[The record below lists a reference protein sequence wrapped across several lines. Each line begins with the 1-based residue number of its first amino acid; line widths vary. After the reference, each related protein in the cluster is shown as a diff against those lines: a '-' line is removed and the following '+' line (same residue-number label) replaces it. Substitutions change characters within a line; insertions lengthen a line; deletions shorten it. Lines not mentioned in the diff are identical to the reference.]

1 MRGRAIIAAML
12 LLALPARG
20 DTAMPTASMVT
31 TSMDVAPTLLR
42 LMPGKPGLFYVSNHG
57 ATPLMVEIRPMDWS
71 QREGRDDLVP
81 SATLFTSPPIV
92 TIAPGARQS
101 VRLLAKKPGSFRL
114 LVSELPDPGSDTGRV
129 KVLLQFSVP
138 VFVGDMG
145 APLLAWAARRMGD
158 AIVLRATNNGRAP
171 VKLRGAALGGVALAG
186 GPLYLLAGTARD
198 FTVAVAT
205 SLRVTAQD
213 MLSGRALD
221 ADALP

>member
-1 MRGRAIIAAML
+1 MLRGLVAVL
-12 LLALPARG
+12 LLFALPARA
-20 DTAMPTASMVT
+20 DVALPA

-42 LMPGKPGLFYVSNHG
+42 LMPGKPGLFYVSNRG
-57 ATPLMVEIRPMDWS
+57 RVPLMVEIRPMDWS
-71 QREGRDDLVP
+71 QNEGLDQLSP
-81 SATLFTSPPIV
+81 STALFTSPPIV
-92 TIAPGARQS
+92 TIAPGTRQS

-114 LVSELPDPGSDTGRV
+114 LVSELPDPGRDAGRV

-138 VFVGDMG
+138 VFVGELG
-145 APLLAWAARRMGD
+145 QPLLGWAARRAGD
-158 AIVLRATNNGRAP
+158 AIVLRATNTGRAP

-198 FTVAVAT
+198 FTVAGAT